1 MISSNY
7 GVGIL
12 SAPIAIRTYGCSE
25 TGFFCENT
33 ASGPVETSKNPVSL
47 VYGWS
52 ETGFLARILGESPQQ
67 RQKPGFFSLVSLVL
81 MRKSPY

>member
-1 MISSNY
+1 MC

-12 SAPIAIRTYGCSE
+12 SAPIAIRTYGYSE

-33 ASGPVETSKNPVSL
+33 ASGPAAPAKKPVSL
-47 VYGWS
+47 VYGWP
-52 ETGFLARILGESPQQ
+52 ETGFLARILGDSPHQ

-81 MRKSPY
+81 MRKSPD

>member
-1 MISSNY
+1 M
-7 GVGIL
+7 
-12 SAPIAIRTYGCSE
+12 SAPIAIRTYRYLE

-52 ETGFLARILGESPQQ
+52 ETGFLARILRQGPQQ

-81 MRKSPY
+81 MGKSPY

>member
-1 MISSNY
+1 VC

-12 SAPIAIRTYGCSE
+12 PAPIAIRTYGWSE

-33 ASGPVETSKNPVSL
+33 ASGPVETAKNPVSL

-52 ETGFLARILGESPQQ
+52 ETGFLPEKTREGLLQ
-67 RQKPGFFSLVSLVL
+67 RQQSGF
-81 MRKSPY
+81 

>member
-1 MISSNY
+1 
-7 GVGIL
+7 L
-12 SAPIAIRTYGCSE
+12 SAPIAIRTYGWSE

-33 ASGPVETSKNPVSL
+33 ALGPVETSKNAVSW

-52 ETGFLARILGESPQQ
+52 ETGFLPEKTRDSPQQ

>member
-1 MISSNY
+1 MC

-12 SAPIAIRTYGCSE
+12 SAPIAIRTYGGSE

-33 ASGPVETSKNPVSL
+33 ASGPVATSKNPVSL

-52 ETGFLARILGESPQQ
+52 ETAFLPQKTRESPQQ
-67 RQKPGFFSLVSLVL
+67 RQQSGFFSLVSLVL
-81 MRKSPY
+81 MRKPPY

>member
-1 MISSNY
+1 MC

-12 SAPIAIRTYGCSE
+12 SAPIAIRTYGWSE

-33 ASGPVETSKNPVSL
+33 ASEPVEMAKNPVSL

-52 ETGFLARILGESPQQ
+52 ETRFLARIRGDSPQQ

-81 MRKSPY
+81 MPKSPY